1 MAAAGLPPGQR
12 LAVAVPVLVLVGL
25 VGLAA
30 GRSFAVRAPGPAI
43 GRWADVLDV
52 VLVLAVVPTV
62 CVVVGL
68 YGYVRG
74 LYG

>member
-1 MAAAGLPPGQR
+1 MACNDRGRSAPLVAA
-12 LAVAVPVLVLVGL
+12 PVLRLMVYT
-25 VGLAA
+25 
-30 GRSFAVRAPGPAI
+30 
-43 GRWADVLDV
+43 
-52 VLVLAVVPTV
+52 LAVVPTV